1 MFIPVDLPASF
12 MLQNVAHLIKLLS
25 RTEMVLSCL
34 QDQLLVS
41 GASPFSG
48 STMEMMRGLGPLLE
62 TGTISKADDCLPRV
76 YSLLKGYCTPDET
89 ILATRAFLKE
99 GPHMSNPAMMPAH
112 ISPQTLLQRILR
124 RKSLWCSCSRS
135 TAASI
140 EEIAHGFHVPELK
153 VDGSCEKHALAL
165 RQLLLN
171 EITLE
176 RTMDS
181 QRRLL
186 AAHKDFN
193 VISLFSILRAYD
205 DSSRKN
211 QEVFPRKGHSRNRR
225 RQQGIVTADAIVRFC
240 ADHGVVLKK
249 WHVRALL
256 SRYSTETISDRVKR
270 TLSASNRSQHLGNS
284 KTVPSPAVPGLTFD
298 EFTGM
303 LLECRIEWQ
312 RSAVEW
318 QRRICDDRRDV
329 NGENALDA
337 AVAEA
342 VLFRSGPDGTEIG
355 SNVVRAH
362 LKTKYLASRVLLSGS
377 LLVDD

>member
-1 MFIPVDLPASF
+1 
-12 MLQNVAHLIKLLS
+12 MLQNIAHLIKLLS
-25 RTEMVLSCL
+25 RTEMVLACL
-34 QDQLLVS
+34 QDELLVS
-41 GASPFSG
+41 GVSPFSG
-48 STMEMMRGLGPLLE
+48 STMEILSGLGPLLE

-89 ILATRAFLKE
+89 VLATRAFLKE
-99 GPHMSNPAMMPAH
+99 GPHMSNPAMMPAQ

-135 TAASI
+135 TVAGI
-140 EEIAHGFHVPELK
+140 EEISQGLHVPDLK
-153 VDGSCEKHALAL
+153 TDGDCEKHVLAL

-176 RTMDS
+176 RTVDS

-193 VISLFSILRAYD
+193 VTAIFSIVRAYD
-205 DSSRKN
+205 DHFAKDADN
-211 QEVFPRKGHSRNRR
+211 LPRNRQR
-225 RQQGIVTADAIVRFC
+225 RKRERQGIVTANAIVRFC
-240 ADHGVVLKK
+240 ADHGVMLKM

-256 SRYSTETISDRVKR
+256 SRYHRATISDRVKR
-270 TLSASNRSQHLGNS
+270 TLSASNRSQLLGNS
-284 KTVPSPAVPGLTFD
+284 KIVAPPAVAGLTYD

-303 LLECRIEWQ
+303 LLEGRVEWQ

-318 QRRICDDRRDV
+318 QRRICDDKR
-329 NGENALDA
+329 NGSGENILDA
-337 AVAEA
+337 AAAEA

-362 LKTKYLASRVLLSGS
+362 LKTKYLGSRVLLSGS
-377 LLVDD
+377 LVVDE